1 MIKKLFTKY
10 FLEVIPSIVATVVG
24 AYIVTHYI
32 NAKSEADKPKA
43 AISAPAG
50 TSKDAAP
57 QTLKADDAGDKAA
70 KPESAKAEAA
80 RLKAEKLALE
90 KAAAE
95 RSAADRAENARR
107 AAEKLAAEKAASDKA
122 TAEKLASEK
131 AAAEKQA
138 KPVAKSAPA
147 APQPAEANAAPDDK
161 RDANDLARAA
171 IERLRNAKSSEKPEQ
186 PRAPEA
192 VRVEEQ
198 PARVQERARVNS
210 VVYAPPAAPQ
220 QQQAVQPLPPAVT
233 VAPGPS
239 EAAVAPPKPF
249 PEPISG
255 SSEIRADDGLRLTP
269 PADIP
274 SRPLDL
280 RAKQGRFSS
289 VTEDVVSAAKSVFHV
304 VVPEP
309 TN

>member
-1 MIKKLFTKY
+1 MIKKLFSKY
-10 FLEVIPSIVATVVG
+10 FLEVVPSIVATVVG

-43 AISAPAG
+43 AVSAPAQ
-50 TSKDAAP
+50 SAVP
-57 QTLKADDAGDKAA
+57 QTLKIDNSSDKAA
-70 KPESAKAEAA
+70 KAETAKAEAA

-107 AAEKLAAEKAASDKA
+107 AAEKLAADKAASDKTA
-122 TAEKLASEK
+122 AEKLASEK

-147 APQPAEANAAPDDK
+147 APLPAEANAAPDDK
-161 RDANDLARAA
+161 RDANELARAA
-171 IERLRNAKSSEKPEQ
+171 IERLRNAG
-186 PRAPEA
+186 PRAAPDMPRAAPEA
-192 VRVEEQ
+192 ARAEEQ
-198 PARVQERARVNS
+198 EPAKAHERARVNS
-210 VVYAPPAAPQ
+210 VVYTPATPQ
-220 QQQAVQPLPPAVT
+220 PSVQPLPPAVT
-233 VAPGPS
+233 VAPPPS

-255 SSEIRADDGLRLTP
+255 SSDTRADDGVRLTP

-280 RAKQGRFSS
+280 RAKQGRSS
-289 VTEDVVSAAKSVFHV
+289 VTEDVMSAAKSVFQA
-304 VVPEP
+304 VVPESS
-309 TN
+309 N

>member
-10 FLEVIPSIVATVVG
+10 FLEVVPSIVATVVG

-32 NAKSEADKPKA
+32 NAKSDADKPKA
-43 AISAPAG
+43 AISAPSG
-50 TSKDAAP
+50 TLKDAAP
-57 QTLKADDAGDKAA
+57 QTLKADDSGDRAA
-70 KPESAKAEAA
+70 KVESAKAEAA

-95 RSAADRAENARR
+95 RSAADRAENAKR

-122 TAEKLASEK
+122 AAEKLASEK
-131 AAAEKQA
+131 AAAEKRE

-147 APQPAEANAAPDDK
+147 ALLPAEANAAPDDR

-171 IERLRNAKSSEKPEQ
+171 IERLRNAKSSEKSAEQ

-192 VRVEEQ
+192 ARAEEQ
-198 PARVQERARVNS
+198 PARAQERARVNS
-210 VVYAPPAAPQ
+210 VVYAPSVPQ
-220 QQQAVQPLPPAVT
+220 QSAMQPLPPAVT

-280 RAKQGRFSS
+280 RAKQGRLSS
-289 VTEDVVSAAKSVFHV
+289 VTEDVVSAAKSVFHA
-304 VVPEP
+304 VVPESP
-309 TN
+309 N